1 MNLEHS
7 DVINTLTKHF
17 EEERRLQNEL
27 DKMLSTELMLKKSK
41 SELLLQK
48 WHEDVY
54 IPLITKINK
63 EMNTCAKHIHDFRRT
78 HHSKYLKH
86 TNKKGG
92 HVFLDIY
99 EKSEYDPMMTIINK
113 VNHLKVVTNWKN
125 DPLLLQILSSIED
138 NSFLKSYDTGKIC
151 NKHVKFPYFPPL
163 PLLPLSRSGISC
175 KSWLDMELQDIQS
188 AVRKKSQRRFLGIRN
203 CSIVPFQMIDKTKNG
218 KAFDVDKNIPSH
230 MLKNKIIQCSLGKD
244 ILC

>member
-188 AVRKKSQRRFLGIRN
+188 AVRKKSHTAIF
-203 CSIVPFQMIDKTKNG
+203 
-218 KAFDVDKNIPSH
+218 
-230 MLKNKIIQCSLGKD
+230 MLRAAKINLKMFGVCFMPGNVLD
-244 ILC
+244 P

>member
-1 MNLEHS
+1 MLYGRKLV
-7 DVINTLTKHF
+7 VIQSMCTQRK
-17 EEERRLQNEL
+17 
-27 DKMLSTELMLKKSK
+27 
-41 SELLLQK
+41 LL
-48 WHEDVY
+48 
-54 IPLITKINK
+54 TKINK